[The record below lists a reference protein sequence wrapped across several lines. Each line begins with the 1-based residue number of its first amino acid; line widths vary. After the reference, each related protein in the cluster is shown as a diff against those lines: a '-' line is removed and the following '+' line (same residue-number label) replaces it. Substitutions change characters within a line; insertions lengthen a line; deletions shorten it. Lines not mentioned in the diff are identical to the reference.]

1 MIDSKTPVDDSQED
15 WQREN
20 LGHVEARLGGLSL
33 TNAVTHPAPIDEH
46 EAGAEAVY
54 DRQGLLSLDNFMD
67 AASESNTS
75 KTIAK
80 NAWNVLTRLFT
91 LKDNPEPF
99 RRYSWFREEGYD
111 YVPIVF
117 EHVPKKDPNGRY
129 SSFQLTELRPETI
142 RPLLETFD
150 LQLEIA
156 GHDQFIEVR
165 DDILGTAASRSVIQF
180 LRDIA
185 ESVEQDSATS

>member
-1 MIDSKTPVDDSQED
+1 MIDSKTPIRETLED
-15 WQREN
+15 WQSEKPGR
-20 LGHVEARLGGLSL
+20 VETHLGGLSMSD
-33 TNAVTHPAPIDEH
+33 AVVHPAPIDEQEVGS
-46 EAGAEAVY
+46 EAILG
-54 DRQGLLSLDNFMD
+54 RQRLLSLDNFID
-67 AASESNTS
+67 AASETAIS

-99 RRYSWFREEGYD
+99 RRYPWFREDGYD

-117 EHVPKKDPNGRY
+117 EHIPKKDPNGRY

-150 LQLEIA
+150 LSLEIA
-156 GHDQFIEVR
+156 GHDKFIEVR

-185 ESVEQDSATS
+185 ESVDQESATS